1 MFKNMDYKLD
11 ADAFPALEEYVSKR
25 SERLFFSNARTVR
38 NCCDLARMAAAN
50 RVYQMAASGEV
61 DEITLD
67 ELNTIKK
74 EDFNGLLDII
84 NNAPEDAILA

>member
-1 MFKNMDYKLD
+1 
-11 ADAFPALEEYVSKR
+11 
-25 SERLFFSNARTVR
+25 
-38 NCCDLARMAAAN
+38 MASAN

-74 EDFNGLLDII
+74 EDFNGLLELI
-84 NNAPEDAILA
+84 NNAADDAILA